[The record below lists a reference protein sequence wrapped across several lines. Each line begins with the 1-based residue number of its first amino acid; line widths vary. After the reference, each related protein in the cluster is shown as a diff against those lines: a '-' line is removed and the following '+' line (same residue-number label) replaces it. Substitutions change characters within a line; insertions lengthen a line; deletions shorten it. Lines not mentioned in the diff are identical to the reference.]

1 MVDSSQSTEQ
11 TAFVGGLN
19 YSGDSGFR
27 EGNPGLITD
36 GTNWDQVLAKENTTT
51 RGDGDDVRITR
62 SAAARL
68 RTNDNTIPGSN
79 RNVPGGGGAGGGGS
93 SNPQV
98 LPSGSGQG
106 NGSDS
111 SHTSTSGGT
120 DRSGNGGGGRNG
132 HGHDAH
138 PGRSIGAGGP
148 GGGGPT
154 ASAGAA
160 ALLAKM
166 FSEPLRD
173 PVPSGVQFLP
183 CDTEEVRSER
193 EGKGATYSPVMWADP
208 LIPLNITIGSTSS
221 SIDRMPAVG
230 VSVSNKLDMQ
240 EPVLTQQGMLLKAVV
255 DTEASPT
262 LLRSMMPIKGMKD
275 MSALI
280 CLLEASRRTGIQA
293 MTDEAPLIRL
303 GLLMHYL
310 APEEWMSYSTSCV
323 QNMVANGYADV
334 SKAKKV
340 WTKAPAQ
347 STRTQIGIES
357 GASNLYWRT
366 LAQYA
371 RLVSGSALAGD
382 CLYDSNK
389 AEVPVGNIKFIPV
402 KMNWRGQSWLG
413 PYILAH
419 TSTKWWNHAVQ
430 IEIPVTVHD
439 IKTSTNTAKIK
450 CMPKAA
456 TVYIPGTFK
465 FICLVIVDVVEASFP
480 ITENFYIGNAHMATY
495 GGNFDFGKI
504 GHKIIG
510 RNTDNP
516 ARAATMVDCMAAWK
530 VMCKSL
536 TVC

>member
-1 MVDSSQSTEQ
+1 
-11 TAFVGGLN
+11 
-19 YSGDSGFR
+19 
-27 EGNPGLITD
+27 
-36 GTNWDQVLAKENTTT
+36 
-51 RGDGDDVRITR
+51 
-62 SAAARL
+62 
-68 RTNDNTIPGSN
+68 
-79 RNVPGGGGAGGGGS
+79 
-93 SNPQV
+93 
-98 LPSGSGQG
+98 
-106 NGSDS
+106 
-111 SHTSTSGGT
+111 
-120 DRSGNGGGGRNG
+120 
-132 HGHDAH
+132 
-138 PGRSIGAGGP
+138 
-148 GGGGPT
+148 
-154 ASAGAA
+154 
-160 ALLAKM
+160 
-166 FSEPLRD
+166 
-173 PVPSGVQFLP
+173 
-183 CDTEEVRSER
+183 
-193 EGKGATYSPVMWADP
+193 
-208 LIPLNITIGSTSS
+208 
-221 SIDRMPAVG
+221 
-230 VSVSNKLDMQ
+230 
-240 EPVLTQQGMLLKAVV
+240 
-255 DTEASPT
+255 
-262 LLRSMMPIKGMKD
+262 
-275 MSALI
+275 
-280 CLLEASRRTGIQA
+280 
-293 MTDEAPLIRL
+293 
-303 GLLMHYL
+303 
-310 APEEWMSYSTSCV
+310 MSYSTSCV

-480 ITENFYIGNAHMATY
+480 VTENFYIGNAHMATY

-536 TVC
+536 LSHVDPGAIEVRLAVLATSRFAGFSVWTDEAKPKKKKSVQEQCVSLMSDLGLDEEDDPGGLTKWRDTLVK